1 MENNGHKKLPFRFF
15 FVTLRSGFGIIRASK
30 ALQWC
35 SLIPCSQSTTSIN
48 LSEYRYRYLISIFVL
63 LSILLCLAE
72 LKQKLLKLLNMSSSS
87 ISRFYYVEIIFISIG
102 QIMFELFYRRGLFY
116 CEWPRR
122 FLLPLP
128 IMATILNKI
137 SWMDSRNDALLNP
150 EERRFFRFF
159 KRKIMYV

>member
-1 MENNGHKKLPFRFF
+1 MESSSYPSPQMEKVTQVETLCSRGLGIFSLSLGLENGKQWSLKTTIQVF
-15 FVTLRSGFGIIRASK
+15 FVTLRSGFGKIRASK

-63 LSILLCLAE
+63 LSISLCLAE

-102 QIMFELFYRRGLFY
+102 QIMFQLFYQRELFY
-116 CEWPRR
+116 CE
-122 FLLPLP
+122 
-128 IMATILNKI
+128 
-137 SWMDSRNDALLNP
+137 
-150 EERRFFRFF
+150 
-159 KRKIMYV
+159 